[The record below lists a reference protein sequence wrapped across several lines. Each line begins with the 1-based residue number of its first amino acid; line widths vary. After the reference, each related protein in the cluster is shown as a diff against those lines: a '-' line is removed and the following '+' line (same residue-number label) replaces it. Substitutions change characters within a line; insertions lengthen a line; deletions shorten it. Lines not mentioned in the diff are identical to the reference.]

1 MTLNPRKPLRHRGQ
15 LAGDSLDLCS
25 KEPEVAQQSLGNMR
39 VPDGLWRTR
48 KLRDTTE
55 TLKAPQIAPRLAR
68 KARLSARPTG
78 TESGTKGPRGT
89 RKAGGIQRS

>member
-1 MTLNPRKPLRHRGQ
+1 MTLNSRKPLRHRGQ

-55 TLKAPQIAPRLAR
+55 TLKAPQIAPTLAR
-68 KARLSARPTG
+68 KARPTG